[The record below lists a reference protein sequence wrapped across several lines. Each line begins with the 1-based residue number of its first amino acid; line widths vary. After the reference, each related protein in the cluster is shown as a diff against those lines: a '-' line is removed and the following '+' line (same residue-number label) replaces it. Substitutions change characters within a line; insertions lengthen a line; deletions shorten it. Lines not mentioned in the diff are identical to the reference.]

1 MKSLC
6 LPALFLIILAG
17 CSNPEYFVEEVD
29 NPVFKPNIEFMGQED
44 LNHPGF
50 QMLREK
56 YQLDT
61 IFHGETDEFKRI
73 LMLRHWIRS
82 VVSINDHGDPYP
94 GDGYVE
100 GILDAALEG
109 QGFHCG
115 HFMKVQNGIM
125 NAYGY
130 VSRTLGA
137 GPGVKGGPDGHHGI
151 NEIWLND
158 YQKWFLSD
166 AKYDHHFEK
175 DGVPLSALEIRDEYL
190 KNGAADIIRVK
201 GPERFPTPYDPET
214 GTSWERSAQT
224 YTWIEYHTHNDMF
237 SVWPEHETLLSMF
250 EDDYFRDHIWIW
262 DDKPHWAYDKP
273 EFMRLVSKRDAI
285 EWTPNTI
292 ASEVR
297 IKGNVAA
304 IRLFSDTPNLKEYQ
318 MRAASSGMWEAVGD
332 SIDLDLSGKKHE
344 WRFRA
349 MNLAGVSGPEHK
361 IVVSRKEDSDA
372 ENSTELFKAGIKLIP
387 YPQEV
392 LIEGEDFV
400 PGAQVSIIL
409 DRSASE
415 RERFTASELARQ
427 LEEDWGIQAVISD
440 ESSAA
445 AIILTHEGLTEKIT
459 ELPAKKA
466 LQAYE
471 LIAASD
477 QLIIRA
483 QGEAGIFYGTQTL
496 LQLIKNGKDGAHVP
510 GMRISD
516 WPDIAERACH
526 YDTKHHQDKREY
538 VESFIRDLARYKIN
552 MLVWEWE
559 DKFLYPS
566 HPGIGAPGAFTMEEM
581 QEITRYARKYHV
593 QLVPLVQGLGHVSYI
608 LKWPQYNHLREIEAS
623 NWEFCPLK
631 EESYELL
638 SDLWKDAIEATPGS
652 EYIHIGSDETYEIGM
667 CEHCRQRADEVGKSG
682 LYHQFIKKAGAPLQ
696 ALGRSVMVWE
706 RPMGW
711 TESNSPATG
720 VEPLQ
725 GLVLM
730 EDYHYESGDFEFA
743 QEAKA
748 AGHEIFSYDPN
759 PGIEPLFLPY
769 FFKLRGE
776 GENEREAESALQNS
790 YNAVSQAA
798 KSGHFDGMINTSWDD
813 SGLHNQVWM
822 LSFINSAEWAWSGAN
837 PSAEEFID
845 KFFLNYYGDSSSHMK
860 ELFHLL
866 NRAAYYY
873 YKSFERRVWHYG
885 DIGKTH
891 LPDLPRG
898 DNLEYN
904 EFWNREYA
912 EKIDESREQ
921 LVHLERAMAIIR
933 VNQSAGI
940 RNSYDLEIF
949 SSIVQLLKHT
959 CNTYLALSDLELA
972 IKEAHRQRYLSKE
985 ASTKALEQAVHIIE
999 ANLMEREMVYRELV
1013 ATWEK
1018 TRLPK
1023 GMSTDEKEFFHQQDR
1038 ARHFAF
1044 RRADMSYLI
1053 YDEELLGLE
1062 EYLEKLLDYM
1072 EYYRSL

>member
-1 MKSLC
+1 
-6 LPALFLIILAG
+6 
-17 CSNPEYFVEEVD
+17 
-29 NPVFKPNIEFMGQED
+29 
-44 LNHPGF
+44 
-50 QMLREK
+50 
-56 YQLDT
+56 
-61 IFHGETDEFKRI
+61 
-73 LMLRHWIRS
+73 
-82 VVSINDHGDPYP
+82 
-94 GDGYVE
+94 
-100 GILDAALEG
+100 
-109 QGFHCG
+109 
-115 HFMKVQNGIM
+115 
-125 NAYGY
+125 
-130 VSRTLGA
+130 
-137 GPGVKGGPDGHHGI
+137 
-151 NEIWLND
+151 
-158 YQKWFLSD
+158 
-166 AKYDHHFEK
+166 
-175 DGVPLSALEIRDEYL
+175 
-190 KNGAADIIRVK
+190 
-201 GPERFPTPYDPET
+201 
-214 GTSWERSAQT
+214 
-224 YTWIEYHTHNDMF
+224 
-237 SVWPEHETLLSMF
+237 
-250 EDDYFRDHIWIW
+250 
-262 DDKPHWAYDKP
+262 
-273 EFMRLVSKRDAI
+273 
-285 EWTPNTI
+285 
-292 ASEVR
+292 
-297 IKGNVAA
+297 
-304 IRLFSDTPNLKEYQ
+304 
-318 MRAASSGMWEAVGD
+318 
-332 SIDLDLSGKKHE
+332 
-344 WRFRA
+344 
-349 MNLAGVSGPEHK
+349 
-361 IVVSRKEDSDA
+361 
-372 ENSTELFKAGIKLIP
+372 
-387 YPQEV
+387 
-392 LIEGEDFV
+392 
-400 PGAQVSIIL
+400 
-409 DRSASE
+409 
-415 RERFTASELARQ
+415 
-427 LEEDWGIQAVISD
+427 
-440 ESSAA
+440 
-445 AIILTHEGLTEKIT
+445 
-459 ELPAKKA
+459 
-466 LQAYE
+466 
-471 LIAASD
+471 
-477 QLIIRA
+477 
-483 QGEAGIFYGTQTL
+483 
-496 LQLIKNGKDGAHVP
+496 
-510 GMRISD
+510 
-516 WPDIAERACH
+516 
-526 YDTKHHQDKREY
+526 
-538 VESFIRDLARYKIN
+538 
-552 MLVWEWE
+552 
-559 DKFLYPS
+559 
-566 HPGIGAPGAFTMEEM
+566 
-581 QEITRYARKYHV
+581 
-593 QLVPLVQGLGHVSYI
+593 VSYI

-985 ASTKALEQAVHIIE
+985 ASTRALEQAVHIIE